1 MQAKLLKY
9 AKRLTFASLVVFSGV
24 LQAMEL
30 TGNLG
35 VTNNYIFRG
44 ITQTD
49 DQAAIQGGLDLD
61 TGFYGLHFG
70 TWASNVNFD
79 GDRGYEVDL
88 YGGFAGNFWDVDYD
102 LGLIYFAY
110 PNQTDIDYTE
120 VYGTGAYTFTEG
132 VDFNTG
138 LYVTVSSQENTL
150 NDSGSVYVPLGLDI
164 EVPLFGGFGVSPFGG
179 FWVVKNGPDYE
190 HWGLKLSKDADKWGE
205 FSVAYEQNN
214 VDGLNA
220 REPRVVLFWTKEFG
234 F

>member
-1 MQAKLLKY
+1 MQTKLT
-9 AKRLTFASLVVFSGV
+9 RLVKPVAIAAVAMFSGV
-24 LQAMEL
+24 LQAVDL

-88 YGGFAGNFWDVDYD
+88 YGGFAGNFLDVDYD
-102 LGLIYFAY
+102 VGLIYFAY

-120 VYGTGAYTFTEG
+120 VYGTGAYTLTEG
-132 VDFNTG
+132 FDFNTG
-138 LYVTVSSQENTL
+138 LYVTVSSQKNTL

-164 EVPLFGGFGVSPFGG
+164 DVPLFGGFGFSPFGG
-179 FWVVKNGPDYE
+179 FWVVDGGDDYQ
-190 HWGLKLSKDADKWGE
+190 HWGAKLSKDAEKWGE

-214 VDGLNA
+214 VDGLSA
-220 REPRVVLFWTKEFG
+220 REPRVVLYWTKEFG